1 MAAAATIGSP
11 ALAQDLSAPGS
22 TPVTTRT
29 DVSLSVEALYDSN
42 VARSSAAEAELRGLH
57 PSDVTVI
64 PTLAL
69 NLARPVGP
77 ESVFLNGTVA
87 YYAYDRNHILDT
99 ERVDMQAGGNFRLKP
114 CTGTV
119 TGGYGRHQSDLQD
132 VVLASAA
139 AVRNIES
146 RSTVEFDGA
155 CPRAVGLT
163 PSVTVSEEWDDNS
176 AEVAKSSNYRS
187 LNAIGGLTYSRPSIG
202 QLSIYGKYTQTD
214 FPDRALPDGSNDG
227 FKVYSGGLVY
237 ARKFG
242 SKVNTT
248 LSVYDA
254 TVSIAS
260 PIRAGATQTAFS
272 GAIYSADLAY
282 QPTHRL
288 LLHLNYARTVSP
300 SNRLDVSYA
309 IDATGLAEVTY
320 RLGARSGF
328 TLGASRGDNHYQ
340 QSALNLQPTLD
351 LSKETV
357 RTFYGIMRY
366 NLTRRISINLDVRR
380 EDRHANIAAYVYG
393 STRIGLTTIA
403 AF

>member
-1 MAAAATIGSP
+1 
-11 ALAQDLSAPGS
+11 
-22 TPVTTRT
+22 
-29 DVSLSVEALYDSN
+29 
-42 VARSSAAEAELRGLH
+42 
-57 PSDVTVI
+57 
-64 PTLAL
+64 
-69 NLARPVGP
+69 
-77 ESVFLNGTVA
+77 
-87 YYAYDRNHILDT
+87 
-99 ERVDMQAGGNFRLKP
+99 
-114 CTGTV
+114 
-119 TGGYGRHQSDLQD
+119 
-132 VVLASAA
+132 
-139 AVRNIES
+139 
-146 RSTVEFDGA
+146 
-155 CPRAVGLT
+155 
-163 PSVTVSEEWDDNS
+163 
-176 AEVAKSSNYRS
+176 

-214 FPDRALPDGSNDG
+214 FPDRSLPDGSNDG

-242 SKVNTT
+242 SKINTT

-254 TVSIAS
+254 TVSIVS
-260 PIRAGATQTAFS
+260 PIRAGATESAFS
-272 GAIYSADLAY
+272 GAIFSADLAY